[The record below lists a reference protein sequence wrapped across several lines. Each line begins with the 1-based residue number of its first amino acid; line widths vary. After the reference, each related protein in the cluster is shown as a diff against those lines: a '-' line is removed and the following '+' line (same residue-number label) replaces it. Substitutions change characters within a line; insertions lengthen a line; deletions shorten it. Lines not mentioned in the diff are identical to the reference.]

1 MVYVKLEKDWTDS
14 SGVSHGV
21 GEMIDLDAGT
31 LAKLQEEGVVAEEW
45 IGPTGEKVGTN
56 WIGPTSTQP

>member
-1 MVYVKLEKDWTDS
+1 MVYVKLEQDWTDP
-14 SGVSHGV
+14 SGASHGA

-56 WIGPTSTQP
+56 WIGPTSSQP